1 MFPVF
6 LIWISVLGCYY
17 LVAHYMTNTLI
28 NPPSESFYS
37 FSTTVGIL
45 LGVFQYYMKRN
56 EEKVFSR
63 ISLNAK
69 KISDIIS
76 QETNFDNFFL
86 SLEESNTEEKSFRNW
101 ISNQIDPKLKIL
113 DVIRT
118 ISKDEEISKEF
129 RKLIRR
135 TNKPPINLQV
145 TDLNSDRKY
154 AIIENSIL
162 NSSYKDQLKKAYSNF
177 FGNEKLIEDI
187 FDKIQKDINL
197 TEFGILTLNNINIIN
212 EVLPQ
217 LINNNLIKEIDIL
230 LSEEAEFPKFDA
242 LNSSLYRE
250 RIQIKIMKKIFNEK
264 IF

>member
-1 MFPVF
+1 
-6 LIWISVLGCYY
+6 
-17 LVAHYMTNTLI
+17 
-28 NPPSESFYS
+28 
-37 FSTTVGIL
+37 
-45 LGVFQYYMKRN
+45 MKRN

-86 SLEESNTEEKSFRNW
+86 SLEESNAEEKSFRNW

-145 TDLNSDRKY
+145 TDLNSDR
-154 AIIENSIL
+154 
-162 NSSYKDQLKKAYSNF
+162 
-177 FGNEKLIEDI
+177 
-187 FDKIQKDINL
+187 
-197 TEFGILTLNNINIIN
+197 
-212 EVLPQ
+212 
-217 LINNNLIKEIDIL
+217 
-230 LSEEAEFPKFDA
+230 
-242 LNSSLYRE
+242 
-250 RIQIKIMKKIFNEK
+250 
-264 IF
+264 

>member
-1 MFPVF
+1 M
-6 LIWISVLGCYY
+6 
-17 LVAHYMTNTLI
+17 
-28 NPPSESFYS
+28 
-37 FSTTVGIL
+37 
-45 LGVFQYYMKRN
+45 
-56 EEKVFSR
+56 
-63 ISLNAK
+63 
-69 KISDIIS
+69 
-76 QETNFDNFFL
+76 
-86 SLEESNTEEKSFRNW
+86 
-101 ISNQIDPKLKIL
+101 